1 MFTSTVGGAKLPEPA
16 SDLAIAVAIASA
28 CQGVPPPRSVVAMGE
43 IGLAGE
49 LRRVRDLP
57 QRVAEAG
64 RLGFATA
71 VVPGRAGVA
80 PPSGSADIRVLD
92 APDVATALRAL
103 RLGRWGAPSQ
113 TGGATG
119 RRTDAQDRTVAG
131 IDRSDAAVHLRNT
144 LEAIAPGTDLRDG
157 LERILRG
164 RTGALIVLGS
174 DRTVESIS
182 TGGFEL
188 DVEFSATRLRE
199 LAKMDGAIILDKDA
213 TRILRAAVHLMPD
226 HTIPSEESGTRHRT
240 AERVAKQTDFP
251 VISVSQSMQIIAAY
265 VGATRHVLEDSGQIL
280 SRANQALATLERY
293 KLRLDEVSSTLSAL
307 EIEDLVTVRDVAVV
321 AQRLEMVTR
330 IAREIEDY
338 VLELGTD
345 GRLLSLQL
353 EELVTGVDAE
363 RELVVRDYLPP
374 GRKTR
379 TPQALLDRLESLSLT
394 EMVDVASVARA
405 SLGAAEH
412 LDGAVAPRV
421 FRLLAKV
428 PRLPSAV
435 VDRLVDHFGTL
446 QKLLSAGID
455 DLQVVEGVGELRA
468 RSVREGLSRL
478 AESSIL
484 ERYV

>member
-1 MFTSTVGGAKLPEPA
+1 
-16 SDLAIAVAIASA
+16 
-28 CQGVPPPRSVVAMGE
+28 VVSIE
-43 IGLAGE
+43 RTE
-49 LRRVRDLP
+49 DH
-57 QRVAEAG
+57 
-64 RLGFATA
+64 
-71 VVPGRAGVA
+71 
-80 PPSGSADIRVLD
+80 
-92 APDVATALRAL
+92 L
-103 RLGRWGAPSQ
+103 RLRE
-113 TGGATG
+113 
-119 RRTDAQDRTVAG
+119 
-131 IDRSDAAVHLRNT
+131 T
-144 LEAIAPGTDLRDG
+144 LAEIAPGTALRDG

-164 RTGALIVLGS
+164 RTGALIVLGN
-174 DRTVESIS
+174 DKTVESIS
-182 TGGFEL
+182 TGGFVL
-188 DVEFSATRLRE
+188 DVPFSATGLRE
-199 LAKMDGAIILDKDA
+199 LAKMDGAIIVDGDVS
-213 TRILRAAVHLMPD
+213 RIHRAAVHLMPD
-226 HTIPSEESGTRHRT
+226 HTIPSEETGTRHRT
-240 AERVAKQTDFP
+240 ADRVAKQTGFP

-265 VGATRHVLEDSGQIL
+265 VGETRHVLEDSGQIL

-363 RELVVRDYLPP
+363 RELVIRDYLPA
-374 GRKTR
+374 GRRARSPET
-379 TPQALLDRLESLSLT
+379 LLSRLEGLSPT
-394 EMVDVASVARA
+394 ELVDPAAVARA
-405 SLGAAEH
+405 LGLGASEH
-412 LDGAVAPRV
+412 LDGAVAPRGY
-421 FRLLAKV
+421 RLLAKV
-428 PRLPSAV
+428 PRLPAAV

-455 DLQVVEGVGELRA
+455 DLQAVEGVGELRA